1 MPAATDLDFF
11 GMKAAAQA
19 FQEVYGKE
27 PLFTR
32 EGGSIPIVAGFKS
45 ILNADTILMGF
56 GLNSDSIHAPNEKFS
71 LKDFHRGIKTSASFF
86 RILGGA

>member
-1 MPAATDLDFF
+1 
-11 GMKAAAQA
+11 
-19 FQEVYGKE
+19 
-27 PLFTR
+27 
-32 EGGSIPIVAGFKS
+32 
-45 ILNADTILMGF
+45 MGF